1 MMQGFYML
9 AMQQFRRRKRIAL
22 AACAAALIFT
32 FFAARAWFTTVP
44 AMDEQPIPASYT
56 AVSEG
61 GLLTVYRDGALL
73 MRTEIDTRSLPQADR
88 DALEK
93 GVTLPDAEAL
103 AKLLEDY
110 GS

>member
-9 AMQQFRRRKRIAL
+9 AMQQLKRRRRIAL

-32 FFAARAWFTTVP
+32 FFAARAWFTAVP
-44 AMDEQPIPASYT
+44 AHSEQAVPVSYT
-56 AVSEG
+56 AVSEDG
-61 GLLTVYRDGALL
+61 RLTVYRDGALL

-88 DALEK
+88 DALNR
-93 GVTLPDAEAL
+93 GVILSDAEAL